1 LLLTTD
7 REKTMR
13 SLMLLL
19 ILTVAPA
26 FAFAADS
33 GQSVAPQPGQAAP
46 DFRLQDQK
54 GDWHT
59 LAQHRG
65 QWVVLYFY
73 PKDFTPGCTTQVC
86 TFRDDVHKLSKAGAL
101 VLGVSLDDVKSHADF
116 AEKYHVPFALLSDHD
131 QTAAKEYGV
140 LTFSQKMNLS
150 YAKRETFLIDP
161 QGRIAKHYEDVDPKA
176 NSAQVL
182 ADLSALKQK
191 S

>member
-1 LLLTTD
+1 MQALLRTLLLV
-7 REKTMR
+7 M
-13 SLMLLL
+13 MLCAVSGTL
-19 ILTVAPA
+19 PA
-26 FAFAADS
+26 HAADS
-33 GQSVAPQPGQAAP
+33 TAPQIGQAAP
-46 DFRLQDQK
+46 DFKLQDQK

-73 PKDFTPGCTTQVC
+73 PKDFTPGCTDEVC
-86 TFRDDVHKLSKAGAL
+86 TFRDDVHKLRKAGAL

-116 AEKYHVPFALLSDHD
+116 AEKYHVPFPLLSDHE
-131 QTAAKEYGV
+131 QAAAKQYGV

-161 QGRIAKHYEDVDPKA
+161 QGRIVRHYADVDPKA

-182 ADLSALKQK
+182 ADLAELKK
-191 S
+191 KAG

>member
-1 LLLTTD
+1 MYALLRTLLV
-7 REKTMR
+7 
-13 SLMLLL
+13 LMLCVASGSLL
-19 ILTVAPA
+19 ADAPSPA
-26 FAFAADS
+26 
-33 GQSVAPQPGQAAP
+33 APQVGQAAP
-46 DFRLQDQK
+46 DFKLQDQK

-73 PKDFTPGCTTQVC
+73 PKDFTPGCTDEVC
-86 TFRDDVHKLSKAGAL
+86 QFRDDVHKLHKAGAL

-116 AEKYHVPFALLSDHD
+116 AEKYHVPFPLLSDHE
-131 QTAAKEYGV
+131 QTAAKAYGV

-161 QGRIAKHYEDVDPKA
+161 QGRIAKHYADVDPKA

-182 ADLSALKQK
+182 AYLAQLKK
-191 S
+191 KTG

>member
-1 LLLTTD
+1 MQALLRTLLV
-7 REKTMR
+7 
-13 SLMLLL
+13 LMLFALPG
-19 ILTVAPA
+19 ILPA
-26 FAFAADS
+26 DVPDS
-33 GQSVAPQPGQAAP
+33 AAPQVGQAAP
-46 DFRLQDQK
+46 DFKLQDQK

-73 PKDFTPGCTTQVC
+73 PKDFTPGCTEEVC
-86 TFRDDVHKLSKAGAL
+86 TFRDDVHKLHKAGAL

-116 AEKYHVPFALLSDHD
+116 AEKYHVPFPLLSYKD
-131 QTAAKEYGV
+131 QVAAKEYGV

-161 QGRIAKHYEDVDPKA
+161 QGKIVKHYSDVDPKA

-182 ADLSALKQK
+182 ADLTELKNK
-191 S
+191 NRS

>member
-1 LLLTTD
+1 MHKLIRVLLL
-7 REKTMR
+7 
-13 SLMLLL
+13 LMLTAAPCALL
-19 ILTVAPA
+19 
-26 FAFAADS
+26 AADA
-33 GQSVAPQPGQAAP
+33 GDAATAQVGQAAP
-46 DFRLQDQK
+46 DFKLQDQK

-73 PKDFTPGCTTQVC
+73 PKDFTPGCTTEVC
-86 TFRDDVHKLSKAGAL
+86 TFRDDVHKLHKAGAL

-116 AEKYHVPFALLSDHD
+116 AEKYHVPFPLLSDKD
-131 QTAAKEYGV
+131 QVAAKEYGV

-161 QGRIAKHYEDVDPKA
+161 QGKITKHYSDVDPKA

-182 ADLSALKQK
+182 ADLAALKK
-191 S
+191 AAG

>member
-1 LLLTTD
+1 MQALLRTLLV
-7 REKTMR
+7 
-13 SLMLLL
+13 LMLFALPG
-19 ILTVAPA
+19 ILPA
-26 FAFAADS
+26 DVPGSA
-33 GQSVAPQPGQAAP
+33 APQVGQAAP
-46 DFRLQDQK
+46 DFKLQDQK

-73 PKDFTPGCTTQVC
+73 PKDFTPGCTDEVC
-86 TFRDDVHKLSKAGAL
+86 TFRDDVHKLHKAGAL

-116 AEKYHVPFALLSDHD
+116 AEKYHVPFPLLSDKD
-131 QTAAKEYGV
+131 QVAAKEYGV

-161 QGRIAKHYEDVDPKA
+161 QGKIVKHYSDVDPKA

-182 ADLSALKQK
+182 ADLAELKNK
-191 S
+191 KTS